1 MPVISTNTASN
12 SANRYLAVNS
22 SAQSSSVSK
31 LASGSRITSAS
42 DDAAGLAV
50 ATSLNSDITVLKQA
64 STNASNAQSILESAD
79 GTLSNIAEILQ
90 RMRSLATQAISGTV
104 TDDERDYLD
113 AEYQQLSTEIT
124 AIAQGTRF
132 NDVSLLSGDA
142 SGTDS
147 GSDTAWKTGITVRVG
162 TTSND
167 NITITI
173 DTTNASTLG
182 GYTDAATGNTYQVGG
197 GSANTTDVQ
206 SSTTASIALETLN
219 MAVTQVSATR
229 SDVGAMIS
237 RFEYREATLDTSV
250 ENTEA
255 AQSAILDVDV
265 AEEQTTLSTEKVKT
279 QAAIAV
285 LSQANSMPEDL
296 LSLLR

>member
-12 SANRYLAVNS
+12 SANRYLSINS

-31 LASGSRITSAS
+31 IASGSRITSAS

-50 ATSLNSDITVLKQA
+50 ATSLNSDVTVLKQA
-64 STNASNAQSILESAD
+64 STNASNATSILESAD

-104 TDDERDYLD
+104 TDSERTYLNE
-113 AEYQQLSTEIT
+113 EYQQLNSEIT
-124 AIAQGTRF
+124 SIASGTRF
-132 NDVSLLSGDA
+132 NDESLLDGTTEWA
-142 SGTDS
+142 SGV
-147 GSDTAWKTGITVRVG
+147 TVRVG
-162 TTSND
+162 ATTSD
-167 NITITI
+167 NISISIT
-173 DTTNASTLG
+173 TTTSASLGTTTL
-182 GYTDAATGNTYQVGG
+182 TVADSVVT
-197 GSANTTDVQ
+197 
-206 SSTTASIALETLN
+206 SSTAASNALEALN
-219 MAVTQVSATR
+219 AAVTEVSDTR
-229 SDVGAMIS
+229 SKVGAMIS

-255 AQSAILDVDV
+255 AASAIMDVDV
-265 AEEQTTLSTEKVKT
+265 AEEETTLSTEKVKT

>member
-22 SAQSSSVSK
+22 AAQSSSVSK
-31 LASGSRITSAS
+31 IASGSRITSAS

-113 AEYQQLSTEIT
+113 AEYQQLSDEIT
-124 AIAQGTRF
+124 AIAQDTRF

-142 SGTDS
+142 SGTSD
-147 GSDTAWKTGITVRVG
+147 GSDTAWSSSGVGVSVRVG

-167 NITITI
+167 NITIKI

-182 GYTDAATGNTYQVGG
+182 GYTDATSGTTYQV
-197 GSANTTDVQ
+197 NTTDVQ

-219 MAVTQVSATR
+219 KAVQQVSSTR

-237 RFEYREATLDTSV
+237 RFEYREATLDMSI

-255 AQSAILDVDV
+255 AQSALLDVDV
-265 AEEQTTLSTEKVKT
+265 AEEQTVLSTEKVKT